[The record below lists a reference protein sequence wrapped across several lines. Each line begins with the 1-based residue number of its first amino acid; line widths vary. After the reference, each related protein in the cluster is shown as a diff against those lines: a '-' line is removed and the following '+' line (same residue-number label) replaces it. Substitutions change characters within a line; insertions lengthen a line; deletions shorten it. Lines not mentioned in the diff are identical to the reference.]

1 MSIAKKAVCLSMVT
15 IGLLGCWFVA
25 LNLLRMGSAW
35 SDHVHES
42 RVESGPRIIPKE
54 KLETLSKENLVTLV
68 RVGEMALGAEY
79 RVSRTGY
86 EYLVVISTVAL
97 ISTVVLTIAF
107 LWSIFLRRR
116 SRNAGTAPA
125 SSGTTGPDT

>member
-1 MSIAKKAVCLSMVT
+1 MSIAKKAVCLSMGA
-15 IGLLGCWFVA
+15 IGLLGCWFVT

-68 RVGEMALGAEY
+68 RVGEMVLGTEY

-86 EYLVVISTVAL
+86 EYLVVIRAVAL
-97 ISTVVLTIAF
+97 ISTVFLTTAF
-107 LWSIFLRRR
+107 LWGIALCRRRR
-116 SRNAGTAPA
+116 SAGTGSAP
-125 SSGTTGPDT
+125 SGDPPST